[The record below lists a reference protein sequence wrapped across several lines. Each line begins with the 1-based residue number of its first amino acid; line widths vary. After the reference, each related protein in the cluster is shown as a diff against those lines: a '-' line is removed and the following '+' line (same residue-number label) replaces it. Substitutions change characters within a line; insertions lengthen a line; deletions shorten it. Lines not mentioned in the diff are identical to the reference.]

1 MNCFN
6 SRNNEDTQP
15 VLPTGFEYKKLFPK
29 YKIIKPDNAT
39 RHQIKGTRIIISDRK
54 LENEYYSYCR
64 HYPWI
69 KVKCFELT
77 QPKEKYICIKITNKN
92 AKNENKTIIFTNG
105 ETSNMC
111 GILPILVDLSSYLR
125 LNIITF
131 EFPKTNPGQGIFKKE
146 QDMLECVLT
155 VISYVYASSEYKNF
169 ILMGYSTGVYLNY
182 KVIEL
187 LINKS
192 KKFVSKLKNIINI
205 SPMWCFDSTYAK
217 KIFHNRK
224 YSNFI
229 SNLIKHTNLKL
240 KVSSFV
246 SHGVKD
252 NRIGYMI
259 SMNICSRLNFIY
271 EWYPKEGDHFNILLK
286 DNFKRK
292 LFKRIQKFLSV
303 EDISIGVDF
312 DNSVISK
319 LTNKGIKVCITKEY
333 KDLKDL
339 NASSGNFCFK
349 DEKEKNI
356 SDSIMSSKGKYKI
369 KGSKNKGRKESGFS
383 FLDISIQKHINIGDD
398 INEIK
403 DEEDS
408 YKDEY
413 EEENRT
419 NLNIIND
426 EEEED
431 NNINKKNNINNI
443 NNNNNNKKSLSSFNK
458 NRNKT
463 NDNDNNNNNNN
474 DNNNKDIN
482 NEINDDEHFIEI
494 VSSIVTNNEEN
505 MKYSLEN
512 ENDNKTE
519 GKKGYLIND
528 SFGCIPPGMKGYE
541 VSFRKDDED
550 I

>member
-6 SRNNEDTQP
+6 SRNNEDIQP
-15 VLPTGFEYKKLFPK
+15 VLPMGFEYKKLFPK

-39 RHQIKGTRIIISDRK
+39 RRQIKGTRIIISDRK
-54 LENEYYSYCR
+54 LENEYYSYSR

-77 QPKEKYICIKITNKN
+77 QPKEKYICIKIINKN
-92 AKNENKTIIFTNG
+92 AKNANKTIIFTNG
-105 ETSNMC
+105 ETSNIC

-125 LNIITF
+125 LNIIAF

-155 VISYVYASSEYKNF
+155 IISYVYASSEYKNF

-205 SPMWCFDSTYAK
+205 SPMWCFDSSYAK

-240 KVSSFV
+240 KISTFV

-252 NRIGYMI
+252 NKIGYMI

-271 EWYPKEGDHFNILLK
+271 EWYPKEGDHYNILLK
-286 DNFKRK
+286 DTFKRK
-292 LFKRIQKFLSV
+292 LFKRLQKFLSV

-319 LTNKGIKVCITKEY
+319 LTNKGIKVNITKEY
-333 KDLKDL
+333 KDIKDL
-339 NASSGNFCFK
+339 NVSSGNFCFK

-356 SDSIMSSKGKYKI
+356 SDSMMSSIGKYKI
-369 KGSKNKGRKESGFS
+369 KVSKKKSRKESGFS
-383 FLDISIQKHINIGDD
+383 FLDISIQKHLNIGDD

-413 EEENRT
+413 EEENKT
-419 NLNIIND
+419 HLNIVSD
-426 EEEED
+426 EEEEE
-431 NNINKKNNINNI
+431 NNKNNIKDIKNI
-443 NNNNNNKKSLSSFNK
+443 NNNNNKKSLSSFNK

-463 NDNDNNNNNNN
+463 NDKDND
-474 DNNNKDIN
+474 KDIN
-482 NEINDDEHFIEI
+482 HEINDDEHFIEI
-494 VSSIVTNNEEN
+494 VSSIVSNNEN
-505 MKYSLEN
+505 IKCSIN
-512 ENDNKTE
+512 ENDNKIE
-519 GKKGYLIND
+519 EKKGFLINY
-528 SFGCIPPGMKGYE
+528 SFGYVAPGAKGND
-541 VSFRKDDED
+541 VSFRKDDEN

>member
-1 MNCFN
+1 MSCFN
-6 SRNNEDTQP
+6 SRKNEEIQP
-15 VLPTGFEYKKLFPK
+15 ILPIGFDYKTLFPK

-39 RHQIKGTRIIISDRK
+39 RHPIKGTRITISDRK
-54 LENEYYSYCR
+54 LENEYYSYAK

-77 QPKEKYICIKITNKN
+77 QPKEKYICIKISNKN
-92 AKNENKTIIFTNG
+92 AKNANKTIIFTNG
-105 ETSNMC
+105 ETTNIC
-111 GILPILVDLSSYLR
+111 GILPILVDISSYLR
-125 LNIITF
+125 VNIITF
-131 EFPKTNPGQGIFKKE
+131 EYPKINPGQGIFKKE

-155 VISYVYASSEYKNF
+155 VISYVYTSSEYKNI

-182 KVIEL
+182 KIIEL

-205 SPMWCFDSTYAK
+205 SPMWCFDSSFAK

-240 KVSSFV
+240 KISSFV

-259 SMNICSRLNFIY
+259 SMKICSRLNFIY
-271 EWYPKEGDHFNILLK
+271 EWYPKEGDHYNILLK

-292 LFKRIQKFLSV
+292 LFKRLEKFLSV

-319 LTNKGIKVCITKEY
+319 LTNKGIKVNITKEY

-339 NASSGNFCFK
+339 NTSSGNFCFK

-356 SDSIMSSKGKYKI
+356 SDSMLSSKGKYKI
-369 KGSKNKGRKESGFS
+369 KGSKKMGRKESGFS
-383 FLDISIQKHINIGDD
+383 FLDISIQKHINIGND

-403 DEEDS
+403 DEEDFD
-408 YKDEY
+408 KDEY
-413 EEENRT
+413 EEENKT

-431 NNINKKNNINNI
+431 SNKNNIYITNNI
-443 NNNNNNKKSLSSFNK
+443 NNNKNNLSTFNK
-458 NRNKT
+458 NKNKI
-463 NDNDNNNNNNN
+463 NDNE
-474 DNNNKDIN
+474 NNKDIN
-482 NEINDDEHFIEI
+482 NENNKDENFIEI
-494 VSSIVTNNEEN
+494 VSSVVTNDDNIKFSLN
-505 MKYSLEN
+505 LEN
-512 ENDNKTE
+512 ENENEIKTE
-519 GKKGYLIND
+519 EKKGFLIND
-528 SFGCIPPGMKGYE
+528 SFGCIPPGAKGYE
-541 VSFRKDDED
+541 VSFRKDEEN